1 MKREVRRGMAL
12 IFLCESLHSSSA
24 PPRSTGAVCR
34 HVETRCPIVGHCVR
48 TLAFGE
54 GIVNAVAM
62 QFDFLRRLFGKRV
75 RPRARAMSPAPV
87 VVKTEPHDPLLEEAR
102 AVLRAVGAA
111 ALAERVRVEWN
122 ARMRTTAGL
131 AFPGR
136 SLVRL
141 NPKLREFGDAEIRR
155 TLLHELAHLLAHE
168 RAGRRRI
175 APHGAEW
182 RRACGDLGL
191 PDEKR
196 THDLPLPRRTIA
208 RRHHYRCPSC
218 AATIARVQPLRRGS
232 ACLSCCR
239 AHNRGRYDARF
250 RFERIEAA

>member
-1 MKREVRRGMAL
+1 MVK
-12 IFLCESLHSSSA
+12 
-24 PPRSTGAVCR
+24 PRQ
-34 HVETRCPIVGHCVR
+34 
-48 TLAFGE
+48 
-54 GIVNAVAM
+54 M
-62 QFDFLRRLFGKRV
+62 QFDFLRRLFGKRD
-75 RPRARAMSPAPV
+75 RPRAREMRPASAEVKV
-87 VVKTEPHDPLLEEAR
+87 VTEPTDPMLEEAR
-102 AVLRAVGAA
+102 ALLRGVGAH
-111 ALAERVRVEWN
+111 ALAERVRLEWN
-122 ARMRTTAGL
+122 ARMRSTAGL

-141 NPKLREFGDAEIRR
+141 NPRLREFGEAEVRR

-182 RRACGDLGL
+182 RRACADLGL

-196 THDLPLPRRTIA
+196 THDLPLPRRKIA

-218 AATIARVQPLRRGS
+218 ATTIARVQPLRRGS

-250 RFERIEAA
+250 RFERIEPPQT

>member
-1 MKREVRRGMAL
+1 MPVENRRCAPDFGKIRAEVHCT
-12 IFLCESLHSSSA
+12 I
-24 PPRSTGAVCR
+24 GAGLFSR
-34 HVETRCPIVGHCVR
+34 
-48 TLAFGE
+48 LAFAE
-54 GIVNAVAM
+54 AVVNAALM
-62 QFDFLRRLFGKRV
+62 QFDFLRRLFGKRE
-75 RPRARAMSPAPV
+75 RPRAREMSPAPA
-87 VVKTEPHDPLLEEAR
+87 VVKVVAESHDPLLEEAR
-102 AVLRAVGAA
+102 SVLRAVGAA

-182 RRACGDLGL
+182 RRACSDLGL

-196 THDLPLPRRTIA
+196 THDLPLPRRTIT
-208 RRHHYRCPSC
+208 RRHHYRCPAC
-218 AATIARVQPLRRGS
+218 GTAIARVKPLRRGS

-250 RFERIEAA
+250 RFERTEPPPM